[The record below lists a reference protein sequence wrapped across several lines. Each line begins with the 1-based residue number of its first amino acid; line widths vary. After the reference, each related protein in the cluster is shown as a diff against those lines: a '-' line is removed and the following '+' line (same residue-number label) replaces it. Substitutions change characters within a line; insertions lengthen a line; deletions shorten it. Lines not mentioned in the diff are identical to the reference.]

1 MTPTD
6 HGLLMDKA
14 AQREQETL
22 AEKRESV
29 LGQLSALKAGA
40 KEQAAPTPAKKAG
53 RGEPVSRQ
61 QLSLAEQETIILWD
75 NGLDTA
81 EVYTHDQRLLNKL
94 RGLSRQFPEN
104 FVRTRTGPG
113 RSETYRIPKRCVGV
127 RPRTVSGA
135 GNSSGRTHSGT
146 ACPL

>member
-1 MTPTD
+1 M
-6 HGLLMDKA
+6 
-14 AQREQETL
+14 
-22 AEKRESV
+22 
-29 LGQLSALKAGA
+29 
-40 KEQAAPTPAKKAG
+40 
-53 RGEPVSRQ
+53 SRQ

-127 RPRTVSGA
+127 RPPYSERRREQQRQDAQRYGLPFMMKEA
-135 GNSSGRTHSGT
+135 ENSED
-146 ACPL
+146 